1 MRARGARRGG
11 TEARPGEVAAKLALP
26 RGRAARSA
34 MRARCGCRT
43 AAASRRARCGCGT
56 AAASRRAG
64 WDAAGQ
70 ATVELV
76 ALLPLIVVVALS
88 VGQLLAAGVA
98 RELAGHAAEAG
109 AMAVLEGGDP
119 ADAARSA
126 VPGWSGAH
134 AVVAVHGRDVS
145 VTLRPPALMPPLAR
159 LLQAHASASAGP

>member
-1 MRARGARRGG
+1 VRRD
-11 TEARPGEVAAKLALP
+11 P
-26 RGRAARSA
+26 S
-34 MRARCGCRT
+34 GCS
-43 AAASRRARCGCGT
+43 AAAIISRRSSTDG
-56 AAASRRAG
+56 
-64 WDAAGQ
+64 GQ

-76 ALLPLIVVVALS
+76 ALLPLLVAVALS

-134 AVVAVHGRDVS
+134 AAVSVHGRDVS
-145 VTLRPPALMPPLAR
+145 VTLRPPAVMPPLAH
-159 LLQAHASASAGP
+159 LLEAHASASAGP